1 MFSGSS
7 KVLISWESWKA
18 FPEVRNTRIL
28 TPLERVIHEIKR
40 GSAEI
45 PIHKLKIVLDKL
57 TCITITYHEVN
68 NVVDEHVLQAQRND
82 QEHM

>member
-1 MFSGSS
+1 M
-7 KVLISWESWKA
+7 
-18 FPEVRNTRIL
+18 
-28 TPLERVIHEIKR
+28 IHEIKR

-57 TCITITYHEVN
+57 TCITVTYHEVN

>member
-1 MFSGSS
+1 M
-7 KVLISWESWKA
+7 
-18 FPEVRNTRIL
+18 
-28 TPLERVIHEIKR
+28 IHEIKR

-57 TCITITYHEVN
+57 TCITVTYHEVN
-68 NVVDEHVLQAQRND
+68 NVVDEHVLQVKRND